1 VRICHVAYTFYETD
15 NRVMRYARD
24 MARDGHE
31 VDVIALRRP
40 RQRIVEYVDGVRL
53 LRIQRRSVTERTPAA
68 YLLKLLW
75 FLLKSTALLAC
86 LQLKHRYRVVHVH
99 NIPDF
104 LVFAAIVPKLTG
116 AKVVLDIHD
125 IVPEL
130 YAGKFCGNHHSPT
143 VRALLAI
150 ERASCSFADHVIV
163 ANDLWHDT
171 LLRRSAKRCTSI
183 LNYPDTALFKPIQT
197 QARQPGDRFVFLYPG
212 TLNHHQGVDLAVRA
226 LSLVRD
232 DMPDA
237 DLHIYGDGPAKPSL
251 EKLVADLRLG
261 GRVRLRDRVSIVEIA
276 PILATADVGLV
287 PKRADGFGNEA
298 FSTKILE
305 FMISGVPV
313 IVSRTRVDEHYF
325 DSTLVR
331 FFEAGDERDLAAAM
345 LDTRRHMDAAIA
357 RAGNARQFAVR
368 NSWQRRGQEYHRLID
383 SLVGVTSHERPPRLD
398 PI

>member
-24 MARDGHE
+24 MALDGHQ
-31 VDVIALRRP
+31 VDVIALRGP
-40 RQRIVEYVDGVRL
+40 AQRFVECADGVRL
-53 LRIQRRSVTERTPAA
+53 LRIQRRSITESTPLA
-68 YLLKLLW
+68 YLAKLLW
-75 FLLKSTALLAC
+75 FLSKSTALLSL

-130 YAGKFCGNHHSPT
+130 YAGKFGAHNQSST
-143 VRALLAI
+143 VRALLTI

-171 LLRRSAKRCTSI
+171 VLHRSAKRCTTI
-183 LNYPDTALFKPIQT
+183 LNYPDTALFKPIRA
-197 QARQPGDRFVFLYPG
+197 QARPPGDRFVFLYPG

-232 DMPDA
+232 EMPDA

-251 EKLVADLRLG
+251 AKLVADLHLG
-261 GRVRLRDRVSIVEIA
+261 DRVRLSDRVSIMEIA
-276 PILATADVGLV
+276 RILATADVGLV

-305 FMISGVPV
+305 FMITGVPV

-331 FFEAGDERDLAAAM
+331 FFDAGDEKDLAAAM
-345 LDTRRHMDAAIA
+345 LDTRRHMDAAMV
-357 RAGNARQFAVR
+357 RADNARMFAIR
-368 NSWQRRGQEYHRLID
+368 NSWQRRGQDYHRLIE
-383 SLVGVTSHERPPRLD
+383 SLIGETSHERPPRLD
-398 PI
+398 PV